1 MCREPGEYILKR
13 EDPAEIGRVG
23 LSVKEL
29 HHLKEDEA
37 EWCSAVT
44 TLVENLESDHE
55 ITITRGLSVRSSTVV
70 QSLPEFR
77 TKVALPYIDANVHN
91 RFSDEAVKLPVSSSV
106 FNPAS
111 LPPEEASL
119 PAYGKKEVD
128 VLAQFYGTEAKVVF
142 DGNTF
147 SSPPLVDKDEVVA
160 EWRLFKRALK
170 QESKVLMEKDKTT
183 KAPNL
188 QDVKAHNYGGI
199 WSLYRNLSRDV

>member
-1 MCREPGEYILKR
+1 MLHAKRQAADFSRLPIIL
-13 EDPAEIGRVG
+13 ESI
-23 LSVKEL
+23 LKEL

-55 ITITRGLSVRSSTVV
+55 ITITRGFSVRSSTIV

-77 TKVALPYIDANVHN
+77 TKVALPYIDASLHNVHN
-91 RFSDEAVKLPVSSSV
+91 RFSDEAVKLLVSSSV
-106 FNPAS
+106 FIPAS
-111 LPPEEASL
+111 LPPKEASL

-128 VLAQFYGTEAKVVF
+128 VFAQFYGTEAKVVL

-170 QESKVLMEKDKTT
+170 
-183 KAPNL
+183 
-188 QDVKAHNYGGI
+188 
-199 WSLYRNLSRDV
+199 

>member
-1 MCREPGEYILKR
+1 MRREPGEYILKR
-13 EDPAEIGRVG
+13 ENPAEIGRVG

-55 ITITRGLSVRSSTVV
+55 ITITRGLSVRSSTIV

-77 TKVALPYIDANVHN
+77 TKVALPYIDALLHNVHN
-91 RFSDEAVKLPVSSSV
+91 RFSDEAVKLLVSSSV
-106 FNPAS
+106 FSPAS

-142 DGNTF
+142 DGH
-147 SSPPLVDKDEVVA
+147 L
-160 EWRLFKRALK
+160 LFPTSCG
-170 QESKVLMEKDKTT
+170 Q
-183 KAPNL
+183 
-188 QDVKAHNYGGI
+188 G
-199 WSLYRNLSRDV
+199 